1 MRLNK
6 VRETSTNTE
15 TAVDEI
21 TAAFQ
26 DFLTSYKS
34 TENALEDLNIDGDNT
49 SDEYDFMDDV
59 AGRKDGQQSGQSGE
73 IRTKYMDILQQVA
86 DRKVSEILIEL
97 DDLDN
102 YEKSFGD
109 DVGLRLVESV
119 ERNAKHYIEV
129 LSQAVDKVMPK
140 ETKEIT

>member
-6 VRETSTNTE
+6 VGNHLPAREQQLTTP
-15 TAVDEI
+15 

-59 AGRKDGQQSGQSGE
+59 AGRKDGQQSGQSGAV
-73 IRTKYMDILQQVA
+73 RTKYMDILQQVA

-97 DDLDN
+97 DDLEN
-102 YEKSFGD
+102 
-109 DVGLRLVESV
+109 VCHES
-119 ERNAKHYIEV
+119 
-129 LSQAVDKVMPK
+129 LSDP
-140 ETKEIT
+140 EIC